1 MKGGNYIWILVVF
14 WAVLL
19 IVSIVFNFLLSSTTV
34 WYVDSD
40 SELERFQKISGEK
53 FERISCL
60 AHEAKILK
68 IHEIVEFG
76 DVLDA
81 ENALGSCAARNV

>member
-1 MKGGNYIWILVVF
+1 MVF

-19 IVSIVFNFLLSSTTV
+19 ILSVVLNFLLSSPTF
-34 WYVDSD
+34 WYEDSD
-40 SELERFQKISGEK
+40 SELESFQKICGEK
-53 FERISCL
+53 FERGSGL